1 MNLRQDKRKEL
12 KRMKK
17 NKKKNIPLRVHAKLG
32 LGLGCTSH
40 KLVKE

>member
-17 NKKKNIPLRVHAKLG
+17 DKKNIPLRVHAKLG

>member
-1 MNLRQDKRKEL
+1 MNLRENKRKEL
-12 KRMKK
+12 KRMKT
-17 NKKKNIPLRVHAKLG
+17 KKKNPLRVHAKLG

>member
-1 MNLRQDKRKEL
+1 MNLRENKRKEL
-12 KRMKK
+12 KRMKTK
-17 NKKKNIPLRVHAKLG
+17 KKKNPLRVHAKLG